1 MEQSTLS
8 FKHQYSSFVPIL
20 FFFFFIS
27 HQINYLGCL
36 SKNCFIVF
44 YISESEI

>member
-8 FKHQYSSFVPIL
+8 FKHQYSGFVPIL
-20 FFFFFIS
+20 LFFFIS
-27 HQINYLGCL
+27 HQIDYLGCL